1 MRDLLSRIR
10 VFAAQR
16 DLSQAKHLYSLLQQN
31 RYCLDKLTTNQLM
44 RMFGKCGSVEDARK
58 LFDQIDNPDT
68 VQWNIIVTAYAQNGH
83 FQNAK
88 SMFDSSPQRDMVSWN
103 TMCQS
108 FSWSHKVDEVSQCL
122 QKMPQHNVVS
132 WNSLLCTFAQNGHYP
147 KAQALFV
154 AMPEKDVISWNIV
167 ISQYAEI
174 DLDRAKLLFDRAP
187 QHSVVTWNV
196 LIAHHCEESKRVF
209 DAMPCRDIVSWN
221 SLLDVDQDQ
230 EIFSKMPSHDAIS
243 WITVIAA
250 NAREGH
256 LDCAMDLFDRSP
268 SRSLA
273 LWNVILSGFASSG
286 DVNRARSILSSM
298 PRTDVISWNSLLA
311 GLLEFS
317 SLRDAGELFAA
328 MPHRNLSSWT
338 LLVGGYA
345 QHCETPRQAAAI
357 LLESMP
363 QWDLVPW
370 NAVLSAMA
378 RAGDAAGAK
387 DLFDRMPDHR
397 NAVSWI
403 ILCELGCSMIP
414 FEAFDKMPEHGTA
427 AVLAVVA
434 AYARCLRWDTARYL
448 FETLRHRTLVAWNA
462 YLALCVAQS
471 ALARPAAVLGRMPQ
485 WSAVSWSSIVA
496 ASGKNSKLGM
506 DPDEEEARLLI
517 EMTAAAAIESSS
529 PSPEPRSIALAT
541 TLLVAHALNG
551 DTASAKSVFDDT
563 TRRDVVAWT
572 AMVTASSMGK
582 DPDHAAAVHR
592 RMPAIIA
599 GLAHNGLPRLAIDLF
614 ENEMDLPPNE
624 VTLTTLLDAC
634 AELGDLALGIALH
647 KRCAELDLDRH
658 SVVATALL
666 DMYSRCGRVDQAK
679 RVFNSMRA
687 RDERVDLVTWNAMIA
702 GFARS
707 GHSIEALE
715 LYRELEKLDRELQP
729 DASTFAAVIDAC
741 ASAVPPAV
749 SEGRAIHRQA
759 IARGMDDDPVVGSSL
774 VAMYTRIGGLDA
786 AQRCFDRITARNTVA
801 WNSMLV
807 GFANHGSA
815 TGVIQSFHAMQLDG
829 AIADAVTF
837 VAVLSSCSH
846 AGWIVE
852 AGQCFQSMAADFFI
866 AATPE
871 HYSAIGDLLARL
883 GQIGEARSLIRAKP
897 YESSAADWMS
907 LLSACRIHCNVEHG
921 ASAAAQAFEFGELDD
936 PIAAASGTCKLLL
949 GIFSAL

>member
-1 MRDLLSRIR
+1 MRASPPTRDLLSRIR

-68 VQWNIIVTAYAQNGH
+68 VQWNIMVTAYAQNGH

-122 QKMPQHNVVS
+122 LKMPQHNVVS
-132 WNSLLCTFAQNGHYP
+132 WNSLLCTFAQNGHYL

-209 DAMPCRDIVSWN
+209 DTMPCRDIVSWN
-221 SLLDVDQDQ
+221 
-230 EIFSKMPSHDAIS
+230 I
-243 WITVIAA
+243 IAG

-317 SLRDAGELFAA
+317 SLRDAGELFTA
-328 MPHRNLSSWT
+328 MPHRNLS
-338 LLVGGYA
+338 
-345 QHCETPRQAAAI
+345 
-357 LLESMP
+357 
-363 QWDLVPW
+363 
-370 NAVLSAMA
+370 
-378 RAGDAAGAK
+378 
-387 DLFDRMPDHR
+387 
-397 NAVSWI
+397 
-403 ILCELGCSMIP
+403 
-414 FEAFDKMPEHGTA
+414 
-427 AVLAVVA
+427 
-434 AYARCLRWDTARYL
+434 
-448 FETLRHRTLVAWNA
+448 
-462 YLALCVAQS
+462 
-471 ALARPAAVLGRMPQ
+471 
-485 WSAVSWSSIVA
+485 
-496 ASGKNSKLGM
+496 
-506 DPDEEEARLLI
+506 
-517 EMTAAAAIESSS
+517 
-529 PSPEPRSIALAT
+529 
-541 TLLVAHALNG
+541 
-551 DTASAKSVFDDT
+551 
-563 TRRDVVAWT
+563 
-572 AMVTASSMGK
+572 
-582 DPDHAAAVHR
+582 
-592 RMPAIIA
+592 
-599 GLAHNGLPRLAIDLF
+599 
-614 ENEMDLPPNE
+614 
-624 VTLTTLLDAC
+624 
-634 AELGDLALGIALH
+634 
-647 KRCAELDLDRH
+647 

-679 RVFNSMRA
+679 RVFDSMRA

-759 IARGMDDDPVVGSSL
+759 IARRMDHDPVVGSSL

-807 GFANHGSA
+807 GFANHGSG

-871 HYSAIGDLLARL
+871 HYSAIGDLFARL

-907 LLSACRIHCNVEHG
+907 LLSACRIHCDVEHG

-949 GIFSAL
+949 GMFSAL

>member
-1 MRDLLSRIR
+1 
-10 VFAAQR
+10 
-16 DLSQAKHLYSLLQQN
+16 
-31 RYCLDKLTTNQLM
+31 
-44 RMFGKCGSVEDARK
+44 MFGKCGSVEDARK

-363 QWDLVPW
+363 Q
-370 NAVLSAMA
+370 
-378 RAGDAAGAK
+378 
-387 DLFDRMPDHR
+387 
-397 NAVSWI
+397 
-403 ILCELGCSMIP
+403 
-414 FEAFDKMPEHGTA
+414 
-427 AVLAVVA
+427 
-434 AYARCLRWDTARYL
+434 
-448 FETLRHRTLVAWNA
+448 
-462 YLALCVAQS
+462 
-471 ALARPAAVLGRMPQ
+471 
-485 WSAVSWSSIVA
+485 
-496 ASGKNSKLGM
+496 
-506 DPDEEEARLLI
+506 
-517 EMTAAAAIESSS
+517 
-529 PSPEPRSIALAT
+529 
-541 TLLVAHALNG
+541 
-551 DTASAKSVFDDT
+551 
-563 TRRDVVAWT
+563 
-572 AMVTASSMGK
+572 
-582 DPDHAAAVHR
+582 
-592 RMPAIIA
+592 
-599 GLAHNGLPRLAIDLF
+599 
-614 ENEMDLPPNE
+614 
-624 VTLTTLLDAC
+624 
-634 AELGDLALGIALH
+634 
-647 KRCAELDLDRH
+647 
-658 SVVATALL
+658 
-666 DMYSRCGRVDQAK
+666 
-679 RVFNSMRA
+679 
-687 RDERVDLVTWNAMIA
+687 DERVDLVTWNAMIA